1 MLHTFLGLLS
11 SLPPPVVYLAVGGL
25 VLAEAALFVGFV
37 VPGETA
43 VLVGG
48 LLAATT
54 GTVSLPLLAVVV
66 VLAAIVGDSIGY
78 EVGRRAG
85 PRVLDSRLLRHRRA
99 GLDAV
104 SERLRTK
111 GGVTVVVGRFTA
123 LMRAATPALCGM
135 SRMPYRR
142 FLAWNAT
149 GALLWGLGMTAVGYV
164 AGRSLPL
171 VEHALG
177 GASIAILAAFAVV
190 ALVAHRRL
198 TRRRDAESPA
208 PPAVP
213 ALTPDGPGQH
223 GAAWTSSA
231 TGRVPTS

>member
-1 MLHTFLGLLS
+1 VLHTILGLLS
-11 SLPPPVVYLAVGGL
+11 SLPPPVVYVAVGAL

-54 GTVSLPLLAVVV
+54 GRISLPLLAVVV

-78 EVGRRAG
+78 EVGRKAG
-85 PRVLDSRLLRHRRA
+85 PRLLETRLLRRRRT
-99 GLDAV
+99 GLEAV
-104 SERLRTK
+104 RERLRTK
-111 GGVTVVVGRFTA
+111 GGVTVVAGRFTA

-142 FLAWNAT
+142 FLAWNAA
-149 GALLWGLGMTAVGYV
+149 GALVWGVGMTTLGYV
-164 AGRSLPL
+164 AGRSLPT

-177 GASIAILAAFAVV
+177 GASVVVLAVFAVV
-190 ALVAHRRL
+190 AVVAHRRL
-198 TRRRDAESPA
+198 RRRGAAQTVA
-208 PPAVP
+208 PEP
-213 ALTPDGPGQH
+213 LTPAAPRPQ
-223 GAAWTSSA
+223 GAPWRSSA
-231 TGRVPTS
+231 TGHVPTS